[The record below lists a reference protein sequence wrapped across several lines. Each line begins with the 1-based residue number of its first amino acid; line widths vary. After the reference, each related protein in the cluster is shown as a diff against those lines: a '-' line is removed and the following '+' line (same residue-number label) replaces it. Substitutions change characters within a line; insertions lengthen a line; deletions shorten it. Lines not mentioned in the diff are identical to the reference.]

1 MTYRRRT
8 GARRPPKKPQDA
20 ASGALYVRQF
30 MLKLYDREDGNAADW
45 PLIAE
50 TLPREAFYA
59 LDQASMDPRATLL
72 LRGIHSDSYDR
83 LTANPPATLAPLSPS
98 DHAPPHATSL
108 NSPRPDDRERLR

>member
-20 ASGALYVRQF
+20 ASGALFLRPF
-30 MLKLYDREDGNAADW
+30 MLKLYDREDGKAADW

-50 TLPREAFYA
+50 TLLREAFYA
-59 LDQASMDPRATLL
+59 IDQAPTGPRAALL
-72 LRGIHSDSYDR
+72 LRRIHSDSYDR
-83 LTANPPATLAPLSPS
+83 QSANPPATLAPLSPS